1 MWKLKSREVKAR
13 ISSSLERSN
22 QALRPLPPA
31 LFLLCPCIQLLIV
44 SESCGKGGKQPRTLG
59 SLSSST
65 PLKDKISLLR
75 ETACANVSFLSMLD
89 VYAGERVHERERV
102 CGKAI

>member
-13 ISSSLERSN
+13 TSSSLERSN

-31 LFLLCPCIQLLIV
+31 LFLLFPCIKLLIV
-44 SESCGKGGKQPRTLG
+44 SESCGEGRKQLRTVG
-59 SLSSST
+59 SLSSSP

-75 ETACANVSFLSMLD
+75 EKACANVSFPSMLD
-89 VYAGERVHERERV
+89 VYAGERVHERECV
-102 CGKAI
+102 CVKAI